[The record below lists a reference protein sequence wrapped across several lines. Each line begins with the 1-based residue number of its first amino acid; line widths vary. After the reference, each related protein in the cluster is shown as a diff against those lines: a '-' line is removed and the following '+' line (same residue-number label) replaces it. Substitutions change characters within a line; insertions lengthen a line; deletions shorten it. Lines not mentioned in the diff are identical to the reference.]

1 MKMRKQL
8 EFNYIIS
15 DILKNEEVISL
26 RYEKHHG
33 ISRLDHS
40 LRVAKLVF
48 SLSLLFHLDNVEE
61 VTRAALL
68 HDFYHHSD
76 DSSFKGHPL
85 SAKNNAKRVFKIT
98 EVQEDIIYNHMFP
111 ATLRFPKYK
120 ETWLVSLADK
130 LVAIKECARYK
141 VPLEMGSTFLFIFNF
156 LILPR

>member
-1 MKMRKQL
+1 MKIRKQL
-8 EFNYIIS
+8 EFNNIIS

-26 RYEKHHG
+26 RYEQHHG

-40 LRVAKLVF
+40 LRVAKLTF
-48 SLSLLFHLDNVEE
+48 SLSLLFHLDNIEE

-68 HDFYHHSD
+68 HDFYHHLD

-85 SAKNNAKRVFKIT
+85 SAKNNAKRVFAIT

-111 ATLRFPKYK
+111 ATLRLPKYK

-130 LVAIKECARYK
+130 MVAIKECARYK
-141 VPLEMGSTFLFIFNF
+141 IPLEMGSTFLFIFNF